1 MDVITIKGANA
12 AELKPLLSTWSLI
25 DGEGMQADRLTITF
39 GGSESQNH
47 IPSSSTEWSVT
58 VDGEHRGVYQV
69 SSISE
74 QLHPAKLVVQ
84 LTPAKFSV
92 EDKSGFKE
100 PRRRTF
106 PPATVLD
113 VVKAVMEPHGYEVR
127 VSTELA
133 NKPTDHLNQNEETDS
148 AFIARIASKYDAIAK
163 PIDHMYVFGK
173 RGSLSTLSGNTQHT
187 VTISPQDVQKGTA
200 KIAHPSN
207 VRFKGIKAEW
217 QTAETGSSGTE
228 IIGDKP
234 YYRIKEVFKNA
245 DEATQRA
252 EAKLAEF
259 NRKGQK
265 FSATLKGKR
274 GLFAESVMN
283 LEGFHSP
290 RSKGNWSIET
300 VTLNGTR
307 TTYTIQVEAT
317 RPT

>member
-1 MDVITIKGANA
+1 MDIINIKGAGA
-12 AELKPLLSTWSLI
+12 AELKPLLTNWSLT
-25 DGEGMQADRLTITF
+25 DSEGMQADRLTLTF
-39 GGSESQNH
+39 SGSESQDH
-47 IPSSSTEWSVT
+47 IPASGTEWSVI
-58 VDGEHRGVYQV
+58 VDGENRGVFQI
-69 SSISE
+69 SAISE

-127 VSTELA
+127 VSPELA
-133 NKPTDHLNQNEETDS
+133 SKPTDHLNQNEETDS
-148 AFIARIASKYDAIAK
+148 AFIARLASKHDAIAK

-173 RGSLSTLSGNTQHT
+173 RGSLSTLSGNAQRS
-187 VTISPQDVQKGTA
+187 VTINLQDVQKGTA

-217 QTAETGSSGTE
+217 QTPETGNSGTQ
-228 IIGDKP
+228 IIGTEP
-234 YYRIKEVFKNA
+234 YYRIREVFKNA

-265 FSATLKGKR
+265 FTATLNGKQ

-300 VTLNGTR
+300 ITLSGTR